1 MAPKVE
7 IVLDFSLRFLL
18 QMDEA
23 QFIAQRLEALTKKAD
38 KLAPFEERD
47 VAVHHLQGLQEL

>member
-1 MAPKVE
+1 
-7 IVLDFSLRFLL
+7 
-18 QMDEA
+18 MDEA

-47 VAVHHLQGLQEL
+47 VAVHHLQGLREL